1 MKKVALLSAV
11 TFSIIM
17 ATVVQGADLDQV
29 KARMKNRRPVVVALL
44 TQQKAGENNQGY
56 LVIRGEASADEKKAL
71 NEENADRKQVYEE
84 IAVKTKAT
92 IQIVGAQR
100 ASAIAGLAQSG
111 AWLQNASGQW
121 YQKK

>member
-1 MKKVALLSAV
+1 MKKVAIFTVVACSMIL
-11 TFSIIM
+11 

-56 LVIRGEASADEKKAL
+56 LVVRGEMSADEQKAL

-84 IAVKTKAT
+84 IAAKTKAT
-92 IQIVGAQR
+92 IQVVGAQR
-100 ASAIAGLAQSG
+100 ASAIAGLVQSG

>member
-1 MKKVALLSAV
+1 MKKATIISAV
-11 TFSIIM
+11 AFSIIM
-17 ATVVQGADLDQV
+17 AIVVHGADLAQV
-29 KARMKNRRPVVVALL
+29 KARMMNRRSVVAALL

-56 LVIRGEASADEKKAL
+56 LVVRGEMSADEKKAL

-84 IAVKTKAT
+84 IAAKTKAT